1 MIISNIGNI
10 FMSYQK
16 PYKPEEYK
24 NLIENN
30 FSEIWFQYLYFE
42 VMRSRDCIKF
52 MSNNPNGYLI
62 LQVICWHHGLILWS
76 ENKNQNRKNFVKSW
90 EASAK
95 TKTKPNK
102 KLTYSLV
109 SELTGLSIETIRRQ
123 VKKLVNDGW
132 VSYTKKEGIIY
143 MPNVDKAKEMTEYLN
158 PKEIDRFVNLLSN
171 IDKIRFR

>member
-1 MIISNIGNI
+1 
-10 FMSYQK
+10 MSFPK

-30 FSEIWFQYLYFE
+30 FSEIWFQFLYFE
-42 VMRSRDCIKF
+42 VMRSRDCVRF
-52 MSNNPNGYLI
+52 MRNNPNGYLI
-62 LQVICWHHGLILWS
+62 LQVISWHHGLVLLS
-76 ENKNQNRKNFVKSW
+76 ENKNQDRKNFVKSW

-95 TKTKPNK
+95 HKTNRDK

-123 VKKLVNDGW
+123 VKKLIDDGW
-132 VSYTKKEGIIY
+132 VSYTKKEGITY
-143 MPNVDKAKEMTEYLN
+143 MPNIDKAKEMTENLN

-171 IDKIRFR
+171 IDRIRFRK

>member
-1 MIISNIGNI
+1 MINIK
-10 FMSYQK
+10 SYKAEQ
-16 PYKPEEYK
+16 YK

-30 FSEIWFQYLYFE
+30 FSEIWFQFLYFE
-42 VMRSRDCIKF
+42 VMRSRDCVRF
-52 MSNNPNGYLI
+52 MKNNPNGYLT
-62 LQVICWHHGLILWS
+62 LQVISWHHGLVLLS
-76 ENKNQNRKNFVKSW
+76 ENKNQDRKNFVKSW

-95 TKTKPNK
+95 SKKKPNK

-123 VKKLVNDGW
+123 VKKLINDGW
-132 VSYTKKEGIIY
+132 VTYTKKEGITY
-143 MPNVDKAKEMTEYLN
+143 TPNIDKAKEMTENLN

>member
-1 MIISNIGNI
+1 
-10 FMSYQK
+10 MSFQK

-24 NLIENN
+24 SLIENN
-30 FSEIWFQYLYFE
+30 FSEIWFQFLYFE
-42 VMRSRDCIKF
+42 VMRSRDCVRF
-52 MSNNPNGYLI
+52 MKNNPNGYLI
-62 LQVICWHHGLILWS
+62 LQVISWHHGLVLLS

-90 EASAK
+90 EGSSK
-95 TKTKPNK
+95 SKTKPNK

-123 VKKLVNDGW
+123 VKKLINERW
-132 VSYTKKEGIIY
+132 VTYTKKEGIIY
-143 MPNVDKAKEMTEYLN
+143 MPHIDKAKEMTENLN

>member
-1 MIISNIGNI
+1 
-10 FMSYQK
+10 MSFQK

-30 FSEIWFQYLYFE
+30 FSEIWFQFLYFE
-42 VMRSRDCIKF
+42 VMRSRDCVRF
-52 MSNNPNGYLI
+52 MGNNPNGYLI
-62 LQVICWHHGLILWS
+62 LQVISWHHGLVLLS
-76 ENKNQNRKNFVKSW
+76 ENKNQDRKNFVKSW
-90 EASAK
+90 ETSSK
-95 TKTKPNK
+95 SKTKPNK

-123 VKKLVNDGW
+123 VKKLIDGGW
-132 VSYTKKEGIIY
+132 VTYTKKEGIIY
-143 MPNVDKAKEMTEYLN
+143 MPHIDKAKEMTEYLN

>member
-1 MIISNIGNI
+1 
-10 FMSYQK
+10 MSFHK

-24 NLIENN
+24 SLIENN
-30 FSEIWFQYLYFE
+30 FSEIWFQFLYFE
-42 VMRSRDCIKF
+42 VMRSRDCVRF
-52 MSNNPNGYLI
+52 MRNNPNGYLI
-62 LQVICWHHGLILWS
+62 LQVISWHHGLVLLS
-76 ENKNQNRKNFVKSW
+76 ENKNQDRKNFVKSW

-95 TKTKPNK
+95 SARKPDK

-123 VKKLVNDGW
+123 VKKLINDGW
-132 VSYTKKEGIIY
+132 VSYTKKEGITY
-143 MPNVDKAKEMTEYLN
+143 TPNIDKAKEMTENLN

>member
-1 MIISNIGNI
+1 MLL
-10 FMSYQK
+10 QK

-30 FSEIWFQYLYFE
+30 FSEIWFQFLYFE
-42 VMRSRDCIKF
+42 VMRSRDCVRF
-52 MSNNPNGYLI
+52 MRNNPNGYLI
-62 LQVICWHHGLILWS
+62 LQVISWHHGLVLLS
-76 ENKNQNRKNFVKSW
+76 ENKSQDRKNFVKSW
-90 EASAK
+90 EGSAK
-95 TKTKPNK
+95 SKAKPNK

-123 VKKLVNDGW
+123 VKKLIGDGW

-143 MPNVDKAKEMTEYLN
+143 KPNINKAKEMTEYLN